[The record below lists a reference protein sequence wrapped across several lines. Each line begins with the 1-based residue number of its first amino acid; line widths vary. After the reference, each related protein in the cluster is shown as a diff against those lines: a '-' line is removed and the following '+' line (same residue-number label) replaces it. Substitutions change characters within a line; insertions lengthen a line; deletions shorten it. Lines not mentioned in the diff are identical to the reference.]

1 MAMPECGTKT
11 TRFRNI
17 EGRRLENFVGGII
30 EGGDEIRL
38 SLFTLPW
45 WVLELSLRSDPQA
58 IL

>member
-1 MAMPECGTKT
+1 MPECGTKT

-17 EGRRLENFVGGII
+17 EGRRLQNFVGGII
-30 EGGDEIRL
+30 EGVDEIRL